1 MYICIYYIH
10 KSASTFGTSKTSTH
24 RCEWRQGLA
33 KWMLAA
39 TTCIGKMERIF
50 GCSSVSVCEYA
61 LVSVWKIL
69 NVFCTLIL
77 FFCRLDQI
85 SSLQKDLTQPKRWSI
100 FSKRSNELV
109 ICAKILVSEVSGNS
123 LWSHLSLQLHI
134 SLHLP
139 VHLTAHPPKAG
150 DAYQNLVIKFDEPGT
165 KLLHKMIFLATSQ
178 HGLVVTSR
186 VPVIEDHPSNLM
198 AIISSVGLHI
208 MTSSCDMES
217 LFLYHFQATL
227 F

>member
-1 MYICIYYIH
+1 MYILYSQIRVNVWHLKDFDPSMRVKARPGQMDVSRDNLHRKNGAHIWLQQCECMWICFSECM
-10 KSASTFGTSKTSTH
+10 KNSKRFLHFDS
-24 RCEWRQGLA
+24 
-33 KWMLAA
+33 
-39 TTCIGKMERIF
+39 
-50 GCSSVSVCEYA
+50 
-61 LVSVWKIL
+61 
-69 NVFCTLIL
+69 

-198 AIISSVGLHI
+198 AIISSVGFHI